1 MLPVPVKTVGTGGS
15 GHFPIPSQ
23 LQYNIVIETVS
34 DFGIISA
41 ILRK

>member
-1 MLPVPVKTVGTGGS
+1 MIPVPVKTVGTGKN

-41 ILRK
+41 ILKK

>member
-1 MLPVPVKTVGTGGS
+1 MIPVPVKTAETGKN

-23 LQYNIVIETVS
+23 LQYNIIIESVS
-34 DFGIISA
+34 DFDIIPA